1 VADVADVFARAKRQ
15 PLRKFMPPIPA
26 NHLAWLQKTTETHDT
41 CLGKGADLPTLA
53 HFLDNRLILNYR
65 NGSDWYEV
73 HPLLRDVID
82 TYARP

>member
-1 VADVADVFARAKRQ
+1 
-15 PLRKFMPPIPA
+15 
-26 NHLAWLQKTTETHDT
+26 
-41 CLGKGADLPTLA
+41 LPTLA

-82 TYARP
+82 TYACP